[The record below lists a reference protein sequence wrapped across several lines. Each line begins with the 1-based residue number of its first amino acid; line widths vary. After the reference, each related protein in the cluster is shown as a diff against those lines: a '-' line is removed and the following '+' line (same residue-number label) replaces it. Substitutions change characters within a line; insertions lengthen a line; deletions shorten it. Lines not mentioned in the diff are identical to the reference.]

1 MKAIRIS
8 KTGDPSVLEIKD
20 VPKPVPGTGEAL
32 ICLKTAGLNFID
44 IYFRKGIY
52 PSALP
57 FTPGVEGAGVVE
69 AVGDGVSE
77 IKPGDRVAYAG
88 HRGSYAEY
96 NVVKAS
102 QLIPLPKKVSFEE
115 GAAFPLQGM
124 TAHYLLHEYYRI
136 KPGDSI
142 LVHAAAGGVGLLLV
156 QWAKHKGARVI
167 GTVSTEEKAKIARQA
182 GADDIILYTKEDFVA
197 ETKKLTSGKGADYI
211 IDGVGQSTFTK
222 DLEAVRTRGHI
233 CVFGSSSGPAEAIA
247 PNSLMA
253 RSVTVSGGSLF
264 NYIGNREELLGRA
277 RSVLNGMREGWLKLR
292 IDKVLP
298 LEQAAEAHR
307 LLEGRQTTGK
317 VILKISD

>member
-1 MKAIRIS
+1 
-8 KTGDPSVLEIKD
+8 
-20 VPKPVPGTGEAL
+20 
-32 ICLKTAGLNFID
+32 
-44 IYFRKGIY
+44 
-52 PSALP
+52 
-57 FTPGVEGAGVVE
+57 
-69 AVGDGVSE
+69 
-77 IKPGDRVAYAG
+77 
-88 HRGSYAEY
+88 
-96 NVVKAS
+96 
-102 QLIPLPKKVSFEE
+102 
-115 GAAFPLQGM
+115 M

-142 LVHAAAGGVGLLLV
+142 LVHAAAGGVGLLVV

-167 GTVSTEEKAKIARQA
+167 GTVSTEEKAKIAREA

-197 ETKKLTSGKGADYI
+197 ETKKLTGGKGADYI

-317 VILKISD
+317 VILKIGD

>member
-142 LVHAAAGGVGLLLV
+142 LVHAAAGGVGLLVV

-167 GTVSTEEKAKIARQA
+167 GTVSTEEKAKIAREA

-197 ETKKLTSGKGADYI
+197 ETKKLTGGKGADYI

-317 VILKISD
+317 VILKIGD

>member
-57 FTPGVEGAGVVE
+57 FTPGVEGAGIVE
-69 AVGDGVSE
+69 VVGDGVSE

-102 QLIPLPKKVSFEE
+102 QLIPLPKRVSFEE

-142 LVHAAAGGVGLLLV
+142 LVHAAAGGVGLLVV

-167 GTVSTEEKAKIARQA
+167 GTVSTEEKAKIAREA

-197 ETKKLTSGKGADYI
+197 ETKKLTGGKGADYI

>member
-8 KTGDPSVLEIKD
+8 KTGDPSVMEITE
-20 VPKPVPGTGEAL
+20 VPKPAPRAGEAL
-32 ICLKTAGLNFID
+32 VQLKTAGVNFID
-44 IYFRKGIY
+44 IYIRKGLY
-52 PSALP
+52 QFGLP
-57 FTPGVEGAGVVE
+57 IILGMEGAGVVE
-69 AVGDGVSE
+69 EVGEGVRE
-77 IKPGDRVAYAG
+77 VKPGSRVAYAG

-102 QLIPLPKKVSFEE
+102 QLIPLPKEVSFED

-167 GTVSTEEKAKIARQA
+167 GTVSTEEKAKIARDA
-182 GADDIILYTKEDFVA
+182 GADDVILYTQQDFVA
-197 ETKKLTSGKGADYI
+197 ETKKLTGGKGADYI

-222 DLEAVRTRGHI
+222 DLEAVRAGGHI
-233 CVFGSSSGPAEAIA
+233 CVFGSASGPAEPVA
-247 PNSLMA
+247 PNSLMG
-253 RSVTVSGGSLF
+253 RSLTVSGGTLF
-264 NYIGNREELLGRA
+264 NYISTREELLTRA
-277 RSVLNGMREGWLKLR
+277 RSVLKGMREGWLKLR

-317 VILKISD
+317 VVLKIGD

>member
-8 KTGDPSVLEIKD
+8 KTGDPNVMEIAD
-20 VPKPVPGTGEAL
+20 VPKPTPGGGEVL
-32 ICLKTAGLNFID
+32 VCLKAAGLNFID
-44 IYFRKGIY
+44 IYIRKGLY
-52 PSALP
+52 QFGLP
-57 FTPGVEGAGVVE
+57 ITLGMEGAGVVE
-69 AVGDGVSE
+69 EVGGGVSE
-77 IKPGDRVAYAG
+77 VKPGSRVAYAG

-96 NVVKAS
+96 TVIKAS
-102 QLIPLPKKVSFEE
+102 QLIPLPKEVSFEE

-167 GTVSTEEKAKIARQA
+167 GTVSTEEKAKIARDA
-182 GADDIILYTKEDFVA
+182 GADDVILYTRQDFVA
-197 ETKKLTSGKGADYI
+197 ETKKLTGGKGADYI

-222 DLEAVRTRGHI
+222 DLEAVRSRGHI
-233 CVFGSSSGPAEAIA
+233 CVFGSASGPAEPVA

-253 RSVTVSGGSLF
+253 RSLTVSGGTLF
-264 NYIGNREELLGRA
+264 NYISTRKELLTRA

-292 IDKVLP
+292 IGKVLA